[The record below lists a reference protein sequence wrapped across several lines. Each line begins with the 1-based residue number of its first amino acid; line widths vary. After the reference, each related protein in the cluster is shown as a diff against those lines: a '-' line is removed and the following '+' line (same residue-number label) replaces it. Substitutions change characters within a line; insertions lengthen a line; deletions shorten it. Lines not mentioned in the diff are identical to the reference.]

1 MSPDLFARKYLVMI
15 DPSWRADFAADL
27 EALAAHEQA
36 RERRRLCS
44 DESYRR
50 RAVETTKDEMQR
62 FKAEQANGR
71 RR

>member
-1 MSPDLFARKYLVMI
+1 MTADLLLRKYAVML
-15 DPSWRADFAADL
+15 DPSWRHDFAADL

-36 RERRRLCS
+36 RERRRICT
-44 DESYRR
+44 DESYHR

-62 FKAEQANGR
+62 FKAEQTNGR